1 MTGLTFRFYGHLNQF
16 LPVHL
21 RQCSFD
27 YRVKDHPSIK
37 NVIETLGV
45 PHTEVDLILAG
56 GESVNGSHRV
66 RAGERIAVYPV
77 FSSFEISAETKVRP
91 APLPDSRFVVD
102 NHLGKLAHL
111 LRMTGFDALY
121 DPHADD
127 QELAYISAGQQRILL
142 THDRTLLHRKNV
154 VYAYHVW
161 SQKPEEQL
169 IEVLRRYQLYGQVRL
184 FERCII
190 CNSLLVP
197 AEKESIRLLVPPRI
211 YEACATFKVCQTCER
226 VYWQGSHYENMR
238 DFMSRIAGS
247 ARGASASCQ
256 DDLPF

>member
-1 MTGLTFRFYGHLNQF
+1 MTDLTIRFYGQLNQF

-27 YRVKDHPSIK
+27 YCVKDHPSVK

-56 GESVNGSHRV
+56 GESVPGSYRV
-66 RAGERIAVYPV
+66 QAGERIAVYPV
-77 FSSFEISAETKVRP
+77 FSSIDISGETKVRP
-91 APLPDSRFVVD
+91 SPPLDIRFVVD

-111 LRMTGFDALY
+111 LRMTGFDAIY

-127 QELAYISAGQQRILL
+127 QALADISSGQQRILL
-142 THDRTLLHRKNV
+142 THDRELLHRKNV
-154 VYAYHVW
+154 VHAYYVW

-169 IEVLRRYQLYGQVRL
+169 TEIFRRYQLYGQVRL
-184 FERCII
+184 FKRCII

-197 AEKESIRLLVPPRI
+197 AEKEWVRTQVPAKV
-211 YEACATFKVCQTCER
+211 YGTCSTFKVCPSCRR
-226 VYWQGSHYENMR
+226 VYWEGSHFENMKA
-238 DFMSRIAGS
+238 FMERIQKS
-247 ARGASASCQ
+247 ACGASSVHEM
-256 DDLPF
+256 